1 MNPDPDDVTFE
12 FNQLQLSPEVDDDVT
27 FGFNQAYANDDSK
40 SVELT
45 PKNDDVD
52 DEEADVEGKGDDV
65 DKEIDDVEDEEFT
78 FTCLTEKT
86 VISLFDQSLLYNNFN
101 NNNEDGKRTTTSSS
115 STTATT
121 LTAITDSNEIN
132 IKSNSTGFSNL
143 QRCRDNNNNN
153 DNNNINRSKS
163 DGRDAFGFLN
173 RKTREKKEVVKKKV
187 EKPTVS
193 ALEEYLR
200 RGEEEKRKSYLPYSH
215 IRRRPAQPR
224 PYGMTGVLYASIKKS
239 LRVASNILP
248 S

>member
-12 FNQLQLSPEVDDDVT
+12 FNQLRLSPEVDDDVT
-27 FGFNQAYANDDSK
+27 FGFNQAKK
-40 SVELT
+40 SEELT
-45 PKNDDVD
+45 SKNDDVD
-52 DEEADVEGKGDDV
+52 DEEADVDKESDDVEGKG
-65 DKEIDDVEDEEFT
+65 DDVEDEEFT

-86 VISLFDQSLLYNNFN
+86 AISLFDQSLLYNNFN

-115 STTATT
+115 LTTATT

-153 DNNNINRSKS
+153 NINRSKS

-173 RKTREKKEVVKKKV
+173 PKTREKKEVVKKKV

-200 RGEEEKRKSYLPYSH
+200 RGEEEKKKSYLPYSH
-215 IRRRPAQPR
+215 IRRRPAQVR
-224 PYGMTGVLYASIKKS
+224 PYGMTRVLYASIKKS

>member
-1 MNPDPDDVTFE
+1 N
-12 FNQLQLSPEVDDDVT
+12 S
-27 FGFNQAYANDDSK
+27 
-40 SVELT
+40 
-45 PKNDDVD
+45 
-52 DEEADVEGKGDDV
+52 
-65 DKEIDDVEDEEFT
+65 
-78 FTCLTEKT
+78 
-86 VISLFDQSLLYNNFN
+86 N
-101 NNNEDGKRTTTSSS
+101 NNNKDGKRITTSSS
-115 STTATT
+115 STTART

-143 QRCRDNNNNN
+143 LRCKDNNNN
-153 DNNNINRSKS
+153 DNNINRSKS

-173 RKTREKKEVVKKKV
+173 SKAREKKEVVKKKV

-215 IRRRPAQPR
+215 IRRRPAQPQS
-224 PYGMTGVLYASIKKS
+224 YGMTRVLYASIKKS